1 MRVDLTNYLDA
12 KISNLGVMSI
22 DSYCVR
28 RRNRSA
34 GNNEKLVTRTREK
47 TSTRENIIMYVIV
60 FSRVCSYDTN
70 VLLTLPSSPSCF

>member
-22 DSYCVR
+22 DSCCVR

-34 GNNEKLVTRTREK
+34 GNNEKLVTEPGRKLVREK
-47 TSTRENIIMYVIV
+47 I
-60 FSRVCSYDTN
+60 
-70 VLLTLPSSPSCF
+70 